1 MGDLK
6 NSWKSTGGSWK
17 ETGKGLGHAFR
28 DLGKSLVKT
37 ASTAAQKVDDWA
49 NGENDDP
56 AEEEKTEE

>member
-6 NSWKSTGGSWK
+6 DNWKNTGSSWK

-49 NGENDDP
+49 NGEDNAP
-56 AEEEKTEE
+56 SEEKNEE